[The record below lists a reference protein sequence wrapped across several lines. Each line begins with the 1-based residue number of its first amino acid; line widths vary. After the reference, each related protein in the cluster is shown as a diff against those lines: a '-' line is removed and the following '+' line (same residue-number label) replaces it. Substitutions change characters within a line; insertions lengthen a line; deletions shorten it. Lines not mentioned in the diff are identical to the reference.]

1 MVKGLQSF
9 AESSTMLNLSHGIRI
24 FLCRE
29 PTDMRLGYEGLRT
42 RALYHLKFDPL
53 SGNLFVFFNK
63 SVNRCKILFYDKGGL
78 CLFCKRLEMGTF
90 AIPPPKQLDGRIEID
105 RVELLMFLDGVIAK
119 TITRKKRFIASKNRE
134 VALH

>member
-1 MVKGLQSF
+1 
-9 AESSTMLNLSHGIRI
+9 
-24 FLCRE
+24 
-29 PTDMRLGYEGLRT
+29 
-42 RALYHLKFDPL
+42 
-53 SGNLFVFFNK
+53 
-63 SVNRCKILFYDKGGL
+63 
-78 CLFCKRLEMGTF
+78 MGTF